1 MKAYII
7 AIGDE
12 LLSGRTLDTNSQFLT
27 YELDLIGISVLKI
40 NIISDNNEVITE
52 ELTKA
57 FETDADFIFTT
68 GGLGPTKDDKT
79 KQAISDFFNDT
90 LVMHQPSLDFIKEI
104 YCRNGRI
111 MNDLTKNQA
120 LVPSQSQVIV
130 NRYGTAPVLWTTK
143 NNKVLVNLPG
153 VPYET
158 RAMVK
163 EFIIPKIK
171 NEYKLDYILH
181 RAVNVIN
188 FPESELAITLSKW
201 EDNLPDLMSLSYLP
215 GESRIELRL
224 TSQGKN
230 REIIEKQLTNEINK
244 LPAILGNKLLL
255 SQKEDIQQVIISY
268 LIKNNLN
275 LSVSESITGGMISET
290 ITSVPGS
297 SKYFK
302 GGIISYQTE
311 TKENLLNI
319 PAKIIEQHTV
329 VSEEVAKEMALQTSQ
344 IFKSDVAISTTG
356 VAGPDT
362 DKYNNPIGL
371 AYIGLYFQGEI
382 IVNRY
387 SYPNLTR
394 HEMIKRITAK
404 AFEML
409 YFKIIAQ

>member
-319 PAKIIEQHTV
+319 PTKIIEQHTV

-382 IVNRY
+382 MVNRY